1 MIRTLIVDDQ
11 NIIREG
17 IKVLL
22 ENATEISIVGY
33 SEDGESA
40 LEKIEAL
47 KPDVILLDINLPGI
61 DGLTVADTISD
72 KFPQVKVIMLSSYED
87 NSYVIKAMESSAKG
101 YLLKS
106 VSSKELEWAIKLV
119 HQGYS
124 AFKSELLETFT
135 LEMEFNSKLAAKSKA
150 LGNFS
155 DRRNNIPVQSVQSS
169 VSMPST
175 LPINDEIPDE
185 LELLLAKNQFRE
197 KYSDYKQQQRGS
209 QIFHSVRINRIKK
222 TMMSFEFKLLVFIIL
237 FSLGFLI
244 FVALSS

>member
-1 MIRTLIVDDQ
+1 MIRTLVVDDQ

-33 SEDGESA
+33 AEDGESA

-72 KFPQVKVIMLSSYED
+72 KFPLVKVIMLSSYED

-124 AFKSELLETFT
+124 AFKSELLETLT
-135 LEMEFNSKLAAKSKA
+135 LETESNSKLATKSKA
-150 LGNFS
+150 LRNFS
-155 DRRNNIPVQSVQSS
+155 DRRDNIPVQSS
-169 VSMPST
+169 VAMPST
-175 LPINDEIPDE
+175 LPVNDEIPDE

-197 KYSDYKQQQRGS
+197 KYSDYQQQQPRS

-222 TMMSFEFKLLVFIIL
+222 TIMSFEFKLLVFIIL

-244 FVALSS
+244 FVALS

>member
-1 MIRTLIVDDQ
+1 MIRTLVVDDQ

-124 AFKSELLETFT
+124 AFKSELLETLT
-135 LEMEFNSKLAAKSKA
+135 LKTESNSKLATESKA
-150 LGNFS
+150 LKNYG
-155 DRRNNIPVQSVQSS
+155 DRSNNISVKSS
-169 VSMPST
+169 VLMPSS
-175 LPINDEIPDE
+175 LPVKDEIPDE

-197 KYSDYKQQQRGS
+197 KYSNHKQQHRGR
-209 QIFHSVRINRIKK
+209 QVFHSVRVNRIKK
-222 TMMSFEFKLLVFIIL
+222 TVMSFEFKLLVFIIL

-244 FVALSS
+244 FVALS

>member
-22 ENATEISIVGY
+22 EKATEIKIVGY
-33 SEDGESA
+33 AEDGESA
-40 LEKIEAL
+40 LEKIEAI

-61 DGLTVADTISD
+61 DGLTVADKISN

-124 AFKSELLETFT
+124 AFKSELLETLT
-135 LEMEFNSKLAAKSKA
+135 LEPDSQLATELNAPK
-150 LGNFS
+150 NFPE
-155 DRRNNIPVQSVQSS
+155 RRNDIYNNIPVES
-169 VSMPST
+169 VSLPST
-175 LPINDEIPDE
+175 LPEKEIPDE
-185 LELLLAKNQFRE
+185 LEVLLAKNQFRQ
-197 KYSDYKQQQRGS
+197 KYSNYKEQQRGS
-209 QIFHSVRINRIKK
+209 QVFDSVRVNRFKK
-222 TMMSFEFKLLVFIIL
+222 TMMSFEFRLLVFIIL
-237 FSLGFLI
+237 FGLSFLI
-244 FVALSS
+244 FVALS